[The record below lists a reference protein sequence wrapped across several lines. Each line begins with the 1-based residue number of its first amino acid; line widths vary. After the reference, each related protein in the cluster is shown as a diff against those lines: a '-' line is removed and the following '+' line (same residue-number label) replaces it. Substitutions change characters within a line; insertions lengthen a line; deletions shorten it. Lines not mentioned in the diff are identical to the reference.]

1 MIEEEEDSS
10 NYHVDYD
17 YSSSFFPPAGDH
29 CDRLQCLLLLF
40 LRCCEWR
47 TIQHQYRKA
56 DSPYSPQ
63 PIGTDNDICGTKEKR
78 REENPLP
85 IDYICFS
92 CLFCRYSGSNISHA
106 ITIISDHLKES

>member
-29 CDRLQCLLLLF
+29 CDRMQCLLLLF

-47 TIQHQYRKA
+47 KIQHQYRKA

-63 PIGTDNDICGTKEKR
+63 PFGTDNDICGFKR
-78 REENPLP
+78 ENERGRPPQFKIGLHLFLLP
-85 IDYICFS
+85 VLQILRFEYLTRIYDYQ
-92 CLFCRYSGSNISHA
+92 
-106 ITIISDHLKES
+106 

>member
-47 TIQHQYRKA
+47 KIQHQYRKA

-85 IDYICFS
+85 IRNRITSVSLACSADTQV
-92 CLFCRYSGSNISHA
+92 RISH
-106 ITIISDHLKES
+106 TQLRLSVTT